1 MTKKSEV
8 CSDFFIHKFER
19 KVGSVIDGSL
29 RCWKRKR
36 RMFLTL
42 SSLATRTDREER
54 GSGIRHFLLDK
65 RTLIDRLGNS
75 ICKNFG
81 ASSIYGSA
89 YQIKVWILE
98 LLAPLVTSIIKTLG
112 PNVLGTYT
120 SCSIH
125 E

>member
-65 RTLIDRLGNS
+65 RRAPPEQEQYLHGGQLVE
-75 ICKNFG
+75 KF
-81 ASSIYGSA
+81 
-89 YQIKVWILE
+89 IKHNPLE
-98 LLAPLVTSIIKTLG
+98 FLQ
-112 PNVLGTYT
+112 Y
-120 SCSIH
+120 
-125 E
+125 